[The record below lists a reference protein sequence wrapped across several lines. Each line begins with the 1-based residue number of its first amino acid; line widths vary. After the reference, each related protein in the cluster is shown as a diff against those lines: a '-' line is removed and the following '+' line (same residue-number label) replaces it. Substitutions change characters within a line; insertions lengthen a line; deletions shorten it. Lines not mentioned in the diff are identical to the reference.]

1 MSWNN
6 RLGTGT
12 LHSAEWLWVQFVF
25 PGLLHRDGEVSC
37 WEWHQMTAESKLTQ
51 LGFHSTHGLRT
62 IGLAKSFVYN
72 SQRITTASESSESQ
86 KNPCPIATHTLFLQP
101 KIWKFVI
108 SCMHTNILRVS
119 MLLGNMALSYLE
131 CTVCLPTWV
140 SLAFCIRQK
149 DQLSCWM
156 VSAWLTPINTAQC
169 DGGGSIMG
177 VRKTKSW
184 P

>member
-1 MSWNN
+1 MMKWAETTD
-6 RLGTGT
+6 LG
-12 LHSAEWLWVQFVF
+12 LA
-25 PGLLHRDGEVSC
+25 
-37 WEWHQMTAESKLTQ
+37 
-51 LGFHSTHGLRT
+51 HSTRPSG
-62 IGLAKSFVYN
+62 F
-72 SQRITTASESSESQ
+72 ESSLCFQVYSIEMERWAVGNGTKWLLNLSWPNWVSTAHVAWEPSALPNPLFIIHKESPQLQSPQSPGKIHALLPHTPCFYNQ
-86 KNPCPIATHTLFLQP
+86 KSGN
-101 KIWKFVI
+101 
-108 SCMHTNILRVS
+108 NILRVS